1 MMTNENT
8 PRRVT
13 LVQRAQARLAR
24 WLLARLPARIACQVV
39 ESVLVSRAG
48 DDPRI
53 GAYALECNN
62 PQALCFLIDAYPT
75 IQRLLRAQPRMG
87 TVRLLDIGPAFGASA
102 GLLWQMHRS
111 HFLGPRLEV
120 EAMDIVATRRGFI
133 EMSWPWVRFLH
144 GRIEALPAQARWDVV
159 YCSNA
164 IEHMEDPRAFIQAVL
179 EHTGSHAVFMAPWC
193 EEAPMSLDHR
203 SRIDEGTF
211 EGFDVESLQLLHSAA
226 WPATADGRH
235 RQQVLAVL
243 RPKG

>member
-1 MMTNENT
+1 MASSGPGSPALPEAPS
-8 PRRVT
+8 PRRWWVCT
-13 LVQRAQARLAR
+13 R
-24 WLLARLPARIACQVV
+24 P
-39 ESVLVSRAG
+39 
-48 DDPRI
+48 D
-53 GAYALECNN
+53 
-62 PQALCFLIDAYPT
+62 
-75 IQRLLRAQPRMG
+75 
-87 TVRLLDIGPAFGASA
+87 GPG
-102 GLLWQMHRS
+102 
-111 HFLGPRLEV
+111 
-120 EAMDIVATRRGFI
+120 
-133 EMSWPWVRFLH
+133 
-144 GRIEALPAQARWDVV
+144 LPAQARWDVV